1 MTNVVCR
8 ARAYGR
14 PNRAKRR
21 FMTNSRSPKLGSISE
36 VRRDLHED
44 VGGRKEISKE
54 SDRRWHTDCNCSFG
68 YNLPFGQSKQSL
80 VGVIVRK
87 IQLEWQLAIPSTL
100 SPQQRR
106 ETTRSHTNGRR
117 KRNRCIAIYEGKG
130 VNFDVPVAKVHN

>member
-1 MTNVVCR
+1 MTLQIAV
-8 ARAYGR
+8 
-14 PNRAKRR
+14 
-21 FMTNSRSPKLGSISE
+21 L
-36 VRRDLHED
+36 
-44 VGGRKEISKE
+44 
-54 SDRRWHTDCNCSFG
+54 G
-68 YNLPFGQSKQSL
+68 YNLPFGQPKQSL
-80 VGVIVRK
+80 VGVIMRK